1 MTDSSNNFHEYK
13 KILEKIYLKIKK
25 PRYIS
30 TYDKKNLES
39 MINKIDN
46 TNHNLNTTLL
56 TRIKENLRSLEFIGP
71 ERDIEKNKKD
81 LLDAILQLISWL
93 G

>member
-1 MTDSSNNFHEYK
+1 MTDSNNFHEYK
-13 KILEKIYLKIKK
+13 KILEKMYLKIKK
-25 PRYIS
+25 PRHIS
-30 TYDKKNLES
+30 TYDKKDLES

-56 TRIKENLRSLEFIGP
+56 TRIKENLKSLKFTGP
-71 ERDIEKNKKD
+71 EKDIEKNKKD
-81 LLDAILQLISWL
+81 LLDAVSQLISWL